1 MNSRHLAKTVGAS
14 VAALAA
20 AATVAQAPAA
30 LAQSNTA
37 APAAQPQAPAPG
49 ATTPVAAPDQAAARS
64 YADQY
69 ARWAAQ
75 NCIDQRTG
83 NTAAGAIVGGALGAI
98 AGAALTGGH
107 GPGALAGGAVGA
119 LTGAAV
125 GSSEPTSCPPG
136 YVVRAGAPVFVYGG
150 PAYDPGLPPPWYQPW
165 VWVGDRWVYYPYRYA
180 YWFGPAYPHWRWVG
194 RPWPVHHRL

>member
-1 MNSRHLAKTVGAS
+1 MNSRHLAKTMGAS

-20 AATVAQAPAA
+20 AAAVAQTPAA
-30 LAQSNTA
+30 QAQTNTA
-37 APAAQPQAPAPG
+37 TPAAQPQAPAPG
-49 ATTPVAAPDQAAARS
+49 AAAPDQAAGQA
-64 YADQY
+64 YAAQY

-75 NCIDQRTG
+75 NCVDQRTG

-98 AGAALTGGH
+98 TGAALTGGQ
-107 GPGALAGGAVGA
+107 GSGALAGGAVGA

-125 GSSEPTSCPPG
+125 GSTTPTSCPPG
-136 YVVRAGAPVFVYGG
+136 YVVRAGAPVFVYAG
-150 PAYDPGLPPPWYQPW
+150 PAYDPGLAPPWYQPW

-180 YWFGPAYPHWRWVG
+180 YWFGPAYPRGHWVG